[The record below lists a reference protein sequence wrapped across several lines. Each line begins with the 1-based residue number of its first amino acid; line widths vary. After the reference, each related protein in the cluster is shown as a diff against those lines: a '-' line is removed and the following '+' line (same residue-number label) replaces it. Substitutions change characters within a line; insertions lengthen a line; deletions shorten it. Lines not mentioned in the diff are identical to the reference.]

1 MTRKLN
7 EQPEQIRYFGLFS
20 QENCMYKLATYY
32 LTCRSILE
40 NLIWRIL
47 GNVYRSQTQFYNT

>member
-7 EQPEQIRYFGLFS
+7 EQPEQIQYFGLFS
-20 QENCMYKLATYY
+20 QEKCMYKLATYY
-32 LTCRSILE
+32 LTRRSFFE

-47 GNVYRSQTQFYNT
+47 GIVNRSQTQFYNT